1 MYTQALMNAHT
12 THIQELKT
20 YVNKNSKR
28 QIFIAAS
35 FTIAQ
40 TQCSQIYEELYSS
53 QTTEY
58 NPLVKRNASQKTEKL
73 CKIMEASP

>member
-1 MYTQALMNAHT
+1 MSTK
-12 THIQELKT
+12 ILK
-20 YVNKNSKR
+20 K
-28 QIFIAAS
+28 QMIIAAP

-53 QTTEY
+53 HTTDY
-58 NPLVKRNASQKTEKL
+58 NPLVKRNASQRTEKL